1 MARLTGQ
8 VTGGGAVAGDG
19 KRTRCRARPRHGP
32 RQGQHLVQRRAI
44 GDELQIDELLAR
56 RGELLITQVQ
66 PPRQRRGAVVAQALG
81 VRHRDQEQVQRGRS
95 RFAAVDEV
103 LLHQCLV
110 NPAEL
115 LGDLA
120 QPLGPK

>member
-1 MARLTGQ
+1 MAP
-8 VTGGGAVAGDG
+8 VMAGARGAGRG
-19 KRTRCRARPRHGP
+19 AATRP

-66 PPRQRRGAVVAQALG
+66 PPRQRRRAVVAQALG
-81 VRHRDQEQVQRGRS
+81 VGHRDQEQVQRS
-95 RFAAVDEV
+95 RARLAAVDEV
-103 LLHQCLV
+103 LLYERLV

>member
-1 MARLTGQ
+1 
-8 VTGGGAVAGDG
+8 
-19 KRTRCRARPRHGP
+19 
-32 RQGQHLVQRRAI
+32 
-44 GDELQIDELLAR
+44 LLAR
-56 RGELLITQVQ
+56 RGELLIAQVQ
-66 PPRQRRGAVVAQALG
+66 PPRQRGRAVVAQALG
-81 VRHRDQEQVQRGRS
+81 VGHRNQEQVQRSRA

-103 LLHQCLV
+103 LLYERLV